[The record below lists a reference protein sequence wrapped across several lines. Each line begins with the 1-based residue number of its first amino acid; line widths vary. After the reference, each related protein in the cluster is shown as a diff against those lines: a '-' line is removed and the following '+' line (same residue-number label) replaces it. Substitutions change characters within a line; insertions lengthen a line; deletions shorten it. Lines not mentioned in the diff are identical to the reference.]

1 MAQQAFS
8 FPYPELGNMVR
19 PIDQG
24 CRVCVHQTYCPAM
37 YWFRRG
43 GDSRGEVQQPVD
55 NPNMGR
61 ACASWSSDP
70 KDKLPGIP
78 NARDLSEEEYMYNQ
92 GIGSEANRNGIVD
105 PITAT
110 YRLP

>member
-1 MAQQAFS
+1 MTEEFT
-8 FPYPELGNMVR
+8 FPYPELGDVVR
-19 PIDQG
+19 PTDQG

-61 ACASWSSDP
+61 ACMSWSDKP
-70 KDKLPGIP
+70 KDKLAGIP
-78 NARDLSEEEYMYNQ
+78 NQRDLAEEEYMYNQ

-105 PITAT
+105 AVTGT

>member
-1 MAQQAFS
+1 MAQQSFT
-8 FPYPELGNMVR
+8 FPYPELGTTVR
-19 PIDQG
+19 SIDKG

-43 GDSRGEVQQPVD
+43 GDSRGDREEPIT
-55 NPNMGR
+55 NKNMGR
-61 ACASWSSDP
+61 ACTSWSDQVA
-70 KDKLPGIP
+70 DKLSGIP
-78 NARDLSEEEYMYNQ
+78 NQRDLDEEEYMYNQ

-105 PITAT
+105 AVTAT

>member
-1 MAQQAFS
+1 MTEEFS
-8 FPYPELGNMVR
+8 FPYPELGDTVR

-43 GDSRGEVQQPVD
+43 GDSRGDHQEPIT
-55 NPNMGR
+55 NKNMGR
-61 ACASWSSDP
+61 ACTSWSDDV

-78 NARDLSEEEYMYNQ
+78 NQRDLAEEAYMYNQ

-105 PITAT
+105 AVTAT